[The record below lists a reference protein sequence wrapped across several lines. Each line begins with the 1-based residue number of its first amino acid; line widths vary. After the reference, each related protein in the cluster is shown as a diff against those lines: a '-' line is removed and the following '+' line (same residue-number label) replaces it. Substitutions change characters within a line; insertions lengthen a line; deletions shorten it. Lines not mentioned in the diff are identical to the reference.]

1 MAIAAQVG
9 MAVHE
14 SGPKGFSPE
23 FELLLAY
30 CRSSRDGSRL
40 TQTLQSPIHW
50 DSVLRLSEHHRILPA
65 LHAAV
70 YGREDVP
77 ASIQSALRSRFQ
89 TNALKALR
97 FTAELA
103 RITRAFHDSGID
115 VLAHKGP
122 ALAQLLYR
130 DPALRQFG
138 DLDLLVQPRNVV
150 QAKAVLQQLGYE
162 LQLQLS
168 PRQEKA
174 YLHSGYEYVFGL
186 NDDRSLIE
194 LQWRILPRFYAIEFD
209 LETMFERSVDI
220 EIEGFRVGSLCR
232 EDLMLVLCVHAAKHG
247 WAQLGM
253 LRDIATLADL
263 GLDWKWVRAEARRLG
278 IFRILLV
285 SLLLARNLLSCPVPA
300 TLADFCEIQDAE
312 KLASA
317 IQVRLST
324 IEEVDIRSLRYFRD
338 FMNTRERWQDRARFA
353 SRLAVTSSVR
363 EWESVRI
370 PDSLFPLYR
379 FIRIGRLL
387 RRAIAPTIR

>member
-1 MAIAAQVG
+1 MAIAAQIE
-9 MAVHE
+9 MAVRQARVQ
-14 SGPKGFSPE
+14 FSPE
-23 FELLLAY
+23 FELLLA
-30 CRSSRDGSRL
+30 CCQSSRDGHRL
-40 TQTLQSPIHW
+40 IQALQSPIHW

-65 LHAAV
+65 LHSAV

-77 ASIQSALRSRFQ
+77 AGIQSALRSRFQ
-89 TNALKALR
+89 TNAMKALR

-103 RITRAFHDSGID
+103 RVTRAFADSGIE

-122 ALAQLLYR
+122 ALAQLLDR

-138 DLDLLVQPRNVV
+138 DLDLLVRSGDV
-150 QAKAVLQQLGYE
+150 ARSRLVLRQLGYE
-162 LQLQLS
+162 PQLQLS

-186 NDDRSLIE
+186 NDDRNLIE

-209 LETMFERSVDI
+209 MDAMFERSI
-220 EIEGFRVGSLCR
+220 EIQIEGFRVRILCS

-247 WAQLGM
+247 WAHLGM

-263 GLDWKWVRAEARRLG
+263 ELDWEWVQAEARRLG

-285 SLLLARNLLSCPVPA
+285 SLLLARNLVTCPVPA
-300 TLADFCEIQDAE
+300 TLADFREIQDGQ
-312 KLASA
+312 KLAEA
-317 IQVRLST
+317 MQLRLST
-324 IEEVDIRSLRYFRD
+324 GEEADIRSLRYFRE
-338 FMNTRERWQDRARFA
+338 FAVARERWQDRARFA
-353 SRLAVTSSVR
+353 ARLALTPSLS

-379 FIRIGRLL
+379 AVRMGRLL
-387 RRAIAPTIR
+387 KRAIAPTIV

>member
-1 MAIAAQVG
+1 MAIAAQIE
-9 MAVHE
+9 MAVRQARVQ
-14 SGPKGFSPE
+14 FSPE
-23 FELLLAY
+23 FELLLA
-30 CRSSRDGSRL
+30 CCQSSRDGHRL
-40 TQTLQSPIHW
+40 IQALQSPIHW

-65 LHAAV
+65 LHSAV

-77 ASIQSALRSRFQ
+77 AGIQSALRSRFQ
-89 TNALKALR
+89 TNAMKALR

-103 RITRAFHDSGID
+103 RVTRAFADSGIE

-122 ALAQLLYR
+122 ALAQLLDR

-138 DLDLLVQPRNVV
+138 DLDLLVRSGDV
-150 QAKAVLQQLGYE
+150 ARSRLVLRQLGYE
-162 LQLQLS
+162 PQLQLS

-186 NDDRSLIE
+186 NDDRNLIE

-209 LETMFERSVDI
+209 MDAMFERSI
-220 EIEGFRVGSLCR
+220 EIQIEGFRVRILCS

-263 GLDWKWVRAEARRLG
+263 GLDWEWVRAEARRLG

-285 SLLLARNLLSCPVPA
+285 SLLLARDLLSCPLPA
-300 TLADFCEIQDAE
+300 TLADFREIQDAE
-312 KLASA
+312 KLAEA
-317 IQVRLST
+317 IQPRLDAA
-324 IEEVDIRSLRYFRD
+324 EEPDIRSLRYFRE
-338 FMNTRERWQDRARFA
+338 FAVARERWQDRARFA
-353 SRLAVTSSVR
+353 ARLALTPSLS

-379 FIRIGRLL
+379 AVRMGRLL
-387 RRAIAPTIR
+387 KRAIAPTIV